1 MGKHRSQVDA
11 KDIAAA
17 WERRGYRANSINETE
32 DGVEDPLGE
41 IAYQK
46 AFHEA
51 SKLKPPRYPDP
62 ERYPHSVSAKRF
74 REQRDQKLFPGKQ
87 GSSKRPPPR
96 NDNDSPGLPSHLN
109 RHRQTL
115 EGSQLRSTGSS
126 PSQSYQQ
133 FNNAPSPHSY
143 SEPGSAVR
151 HDFDRHQ
158 IDPRVTTASSSS
170 SDGRFPSHLE
180 PNAAPAGPRNPFDR
194 PR

>member
-1 MGKHRSQVDA
+1 MGKHRSQTDA

-17 WERRGYRANSINETE
+17 WERRGYRADSIDERDDAEDHQGET
-32 DGVEDPLGE
+32 
-41 IAYQK
+41 AYQK

-62 ERYPHSVSAKRF
+62 ERYPNSTSAKRF
-74 REQRDQKLFPGKQ
+74 KEQRDQKLFPGKP
-87 GSSKRPPPR
+87 GSTKRPPPR

-126 PSQSYQQ
+126 PSQSYHLY
-133 FNNAPSPHSY
+133 NNAPSPHSY
-143 SEPGSAVR
+143 SEPSSAVR

-158 IDPRVTTASSSS
+158 LDPRMTTTSSSS

-180 PNAAPAGPRNPFDR
+180 PKAAPAGPRNPFDR
-194 PR
+194 HR